1 MHENEISEKIIGAA
15 IALRTVRKLIT
26 DLAER
31 RKPSGVAKPEGL
43 RPAATFRSGSLFPD
57 TF

>member
-1 MHENEISEKIIGAA
+1 MRVLAV
-15 IALRTVRKLIT
+15 VRELIT

-43 RPAATFRSGSLFPD
+43 RPAATFGSGNLFPD
-57 TF
+57 ESLVQRFLLGA